1 MITFTCV
8 NAARSMA
15 LFASAQNNP
24 VLLKAAIAYLEKH
37 WSDDRAAM
45 RFYTFIERTAEARD
59 A

>member
-1 MITFTCV
+1 
-8 NAARSMA
+8 MA